1 MLNRY
6 TGFASAIG
14 SCDTASISEVM
25 VMGRNKKASNPSQKK
40 LVKYFRYAAKDVGQ
54 ASEEAVNQNKCYP
67 DGQAFYSLLWYFEHC
82 IDHASAR
89 CWTHI

>member
-67 DGQAFYSLLWYFEHC
+67 DVAQTASPLQVKLSQALPFVIISLPK
-82 IDHASAR
+82 
-89 CWTHI
+89 

>member
-40 LVKYFRYAAKDVGQ
+40 LVKYFRYAAKDVG
-54 ASEEAVNQNKCYP
+54 
-67 DGQAFYSLLWYFEHC
+67 
-82 IDHASAR
+82 
-89 CWTHI
+89 